1 MHHRCYR
8 AEKGQSQY
16 GTLFLFILCPF
27 SIYFRPVPSTVP
39 LWPTLLWEKKEEELP
54 LKPLYCTSLKKLQPY
69 TARAYIVTL
78 KSGYQRK
85 IETKRTCPDRIGL
98 HLF

>member
-16 GTLFLFILCPF
+16 GTFF
-27 SIYFRPVPSTVP
+27 SNPLPIFYLLSSRPVHRPALAHVVVG
-39 LWPTLLWEKKEEELP
+39 KKEEELP

-78 KSGYQRK
+78 KSGYLNK
-85 IETKRTCPDRIGL
+85 D
-98 HLF
+98 